1 MKCFVSFVICLALAL
16 PALAQTAATQPLGGS
31 TNPLLGKLFRSRI
44 DGIQFNP
51 PAGGGMIRELNS
63 GDIVRFVYADD
74 NWDVRVKPVQLHV
87 PLALSA
93 PPDAGLLELTAS
105 HLTDSNPSAV
115 ILRKEVMAIHGNNVG
130 RIEATYNAGTDRIF
144 AQQALFKDFKD
155 TGERYFSVQM
165 TSKDPAKDDA
175 RARTAFEAMLDS
187 VQILDRQELAKEQ
200 ERRLLKTRGLWVLLD
215 RKTISAALQPLHFM
229 RVVRD
234 GRDVGFI
241 QINERLAK
249 HNGNDGV
256 EVIIHSRVQPDQQT
270 DTSSPAPVGPA
281 AAAGTNG
288 IVIPKP
294 LSPSIAPA
302 TRPAGPQNLYTYSSY
317 FVTFDRDHE
326 DWTTIIQT
334 DDDVANQLTESA
346 YSDRTT
352 LRKLDRA
359 RLRQKQQPATRAA
372 TTREMQGNS
381 DRASS
386 KPDVNEPPM
395 IQVPKYVLDVDYQ
408 LGRRQEA
415 SKDTDL
421 PPFYLPQAL
430 GQLLPRLLPPDH
442 AQYMFAFYVSSQRNV
457 MSRYVDVESAREVE
471 LDGQTVRAVP
481 ITDRIGADGISTTHY
496 VTRQGEWLGSI
507 SEDYRLQVFPT
518 DEHTL
523 KGLWPGFATSPEPPL
538 DGDAVPG
545 VSPPDSYDFKVQ
557 NPGSGGR

>member
-372 TTREMQGNS
+372 TTREDARQFRPGLVEARRE
-381 DRASS
+381 RASDDS
-386 KPDVNEPPM
+386 GAEVCFGCGLSIRPAAGSLKGHRP
-395 IQVPKYVLDVDYQ
+395 
-408 LGRRQEA
+408 A
-415 SKDTDL
+415 
-421 PPFYLPQAL
+421 A
-430 GQLLPRLLPPDH
+430 LLP
-442 AQYMFAFYVSSQRNV
+442 AAGAGAIITAAFTAG
-457 MSRYVDVESAREVE
+457 SRAIH
-471 LDGQTVRAVP
+471 VRILCQQPAKRDEPV
-481 ITDRIGADGISTTHY
+481 RRCGIRPRS
-496 VTRQGEWLGSI
+496 
-507 SEDYRLQVFPT
+507 
-518 DEHTL
+518 
-523 KGLWPGFATSPEPPL
+523 
-538 DGDAVPG
+538 G
-545 VSPPDSYDFKVQ
+545 VGRA
-557 NPGSGGR
+557 NGSGGSDHRSHRGRWNLHHTLRHSSGRMARQHQRGLPVAGFPDR